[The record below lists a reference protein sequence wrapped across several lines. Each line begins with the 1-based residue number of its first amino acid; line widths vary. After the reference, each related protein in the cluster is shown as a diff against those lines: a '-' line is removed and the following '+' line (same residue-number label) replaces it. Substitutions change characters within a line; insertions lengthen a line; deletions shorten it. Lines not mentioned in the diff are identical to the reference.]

1 MPTIKSEV
9 LLYGTKDGE
18 IEDLLSMKPENILFV
33 ISQAK
38 RDGYKNF
45 RIVDYTNVKP
55 SVPDFIGMINQ

>member
-45 RIVDYTNVKP
+45 RIVDLYQRQAKCT
-55 SVPDFIGMINQ
+55 